1 MRRCLEAF
9 NRLTQTDTRLV
20 LLFAYTCICFAVFA
34 FSYVYLLFFSHS
46 LSLAGPRSPDSRC
59 SSRILVMDGDRW
71 LAVPTKVCQIVPLI
85 LPITLSPPLSR
96 PKLLLNSSPTPARVH
111 SFSNTTVHRCTAFA
125 GCKVILFLLSTGALV
140 VFQYLLAPASVG
152 PVSCANAVCPPHLVP
167 LLCGH

>member
-1 MRRCLEAF
+1 
-9 NRLTQTDTRLV
+9 
-20 LLFAYTCICFAVFA
+20 
-34 FSYVYLLFFSHS
+34 
-46 LSLAGPRSPDSRC
+46 
-59 SSRILVMDGDRW
+59 MDGDRW

-85 LPITLSPPLSR
+85 LPITPSPPLSR

-152 PVSCANAVCPPHLVP
+152 SVSCANAVCPPHLVP
-167 LLCGH
+167 LLCGHRLLYYSLSSFDYYYKYFPSFSSHILHLVYWYKHC